1 LSTAWSG
8 RSASQVEPAGLQH
21 FSGRIRCAI
30 PEATECA
37 RLHVSESASRLD
49 DAKSPA
55 PESDVERAPHP
66 PFARS
71 AGARARAAAHR
82 ILESDACGQ
91 YLVAIGGFTIVA
103 STGRTKLFERR
114 LLGEVGNGPFEAAV
128 RTSHLPGYA
137 LPMNKP
143 VVVLARVAKAA

>member
-1 LSTAWSG
+1 
-8 RSASQVEPAGLQH
+8 
-21 FSGRIRCAI
+21 
-30 PEATECA
+30 
-37 RLHVSESASRLD
+37 
-49 DAKSPA
+49 
-55 PESDVERAPHP
+55 
-66 PFARS
+66 
-71 AGARARAAAHR
+71 
-82 ILESDACGQ
+82 
-91 YLVAIGGFTIVA
+91 VAIGGFTIVA